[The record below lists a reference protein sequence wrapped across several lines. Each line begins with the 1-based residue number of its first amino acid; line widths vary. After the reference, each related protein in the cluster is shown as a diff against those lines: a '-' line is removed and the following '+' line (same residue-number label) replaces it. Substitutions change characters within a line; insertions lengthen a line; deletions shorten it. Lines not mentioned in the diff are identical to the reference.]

1 MRIRIEAIDTLFFKD
16 GKPFDMGE
24 ETWADGMFPPSAS
37 VLAGAIRTVWFG
49 ENPDK
54 IPLAATDDDPTRGL
68 IIDSIA
74 LVVYDEICFNTPLDL
89 VYDKKEK
96 AKQQN
101 LVPLKLKENS
111 SPSNSAFKYLLAY
124 EGRSKVEPATGGIL
138 DSYNMTNYLN
148 DKSDPLNFMQLSDCL
163 VSEPKTGIGRE
174 DFTRSADEGKLYR
187 VGMRRPAVYLKG
199 EGEKRLSIVVEF
211 SGLDIPSDGL
221 MKLGGEGKVAKYSIF
236 NRDILPKKPA
246 IDSKKDFFVR
256 LMLITPGIF
265 EHGSLPSLES
275 VLPDSAA
282 GRYEIIA
289 AVTGKPLHV
298 GGFDMQKRHPKPLK
312 KAVPA
317 GSAYYLKVEESCIN
331 DILSL
336 HGKSISPD
344 PYASLGYGIVLTGV
358 KYA

>member
-37 VLAGAIRTVWFG
+37 VLAGALRTVWFG

-54 IPLAATDDDPTRGL
+54 ISLATTVDDPTGGL
-68 IIDSIA
+68 SIDSIA
-74 LVVYDEICFNTPLDL
+74 LVVYDDICFHTPLDL

-96 AKQQN
+96 KQQN

-124 EGRSKVEPATGGIL
+124 EGKSKVEPATGGII

-148 DKSDPLNFMQLSDCL
+148 DKIDPINFMQLSDHI

-174 DFTRSADEGKLYR
+174 DLTRSADEGKLYR
-187 VGMRRPAVYLKG
+187 VGMRRPATYRKG
-199 EGEKRLSIVVEF
+199 EGEKKISIVVEF
-211 SGLDIPSDGL
+211 SGLEIPAEGL
-221 MKLGGEGKVAKYSIF
+221 MKLGGEGKIAKYSTF
-236 NRDILPKKPA
+236 SRDILPKKPV
-246 IDSKKDFFVR
+246 IDPVKEYYIR
-256 LMLITPGIF
+256 LILVTPGIF

-317 GSAYYLKVEESCIN
+317 GSVYYLNVEENYID
-331 DILSL
+331 DILAL
-336 HGKSISPD
+336 HGKSISPE
-344 PYASLGYGIVLTGV
+344 PFAQLGYGIVLTGV